1 MIIWLRQKLWL
12 FGSGTNYDYLAQAQI
27 MKIWLKPKLWKC
39 GCGSKS
45 AKEKNFKAFSTIQTA
60 TQVLHGSVVPAV
72 HVFSA
77 KSLDFF
83 WKKNFLKKDNKITYG
98 QVYCQNKKEVQQNQT
113 VRLFMLS
120 SGFSGD
126 FMATSM
132 FWCVASAVYQVFFC
146 SGPGFYFGSARPS
159 ASPHQNKTLAPHKKN
174 LINCFGNTSEHLTVH
189 KIPRKAW

>member
-1 MIIWLRQKLWL
+1 MIIWLRQKLWLFGSGKNCDYLGQAKIMIIWLRQKLWL

-45 AKEKNFKAFSTIQTA
+45 ANEKNFKAFSTIQTA

-83 WKKNFLKKDNKITYG
+83 WKKKLLKKDNEITYG

-132 FWCVASAVYQVFFC
+132 FWCVASAVYQVFLF
-146 SGPGFYFGSARPS
+146 GARVLFWFGSAFGLT
-159 ASPHQNKTLAPHKKN
+159 SPK
-174 LINCFGNTSEHLTVH
+174 
-189 KIPRKAW
+189 